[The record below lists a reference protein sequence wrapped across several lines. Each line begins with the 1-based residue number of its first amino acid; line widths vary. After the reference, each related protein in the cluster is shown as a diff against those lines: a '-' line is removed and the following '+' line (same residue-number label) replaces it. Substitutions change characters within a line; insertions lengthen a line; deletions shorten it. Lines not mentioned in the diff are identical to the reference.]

1 MQKAIDGSAR
11 DLVPYEVPMGD
22 TDISID
28 FMDAADLETIEGGL
42 RRLDGGIALLAL
54 IQGLGILKIER
65 EGLWMQGGF
74 HTLQGYREAQGKR
87 LGMPRQTISNRRKCA
102 EGFEDNRKLLAKV
115 PLEGNVSKLALLN
128 EALQLHEKKE
138 VLVHFKADSY
148 QEFLSWIRPR
158 RIAPG
163 LPDVDLRIEGDIML
177 LDGDELLELSGAL
190 PDEEKAFVASTLRS
204 AYRARAGNCLAHV
217 VPVYDA
223 GEARW
228 VDTAL
233 KKHRAEK

>member
-158 RIAPG
+158 RILAFQTSISASRVISCSWMVMSSWSSLGPF
-163 LPDVDLRIEGDIML
+163 LMRKRLSSLR
-177 LDGDELLELSGAL
+177 
-190 PDEEKAFVASTLRS
+190 P
-204 AYRARAGNCLAHV
+204 
-217 VPVYDA
+217 
-223 GEARW
+223 
-228 VDTAL
+228 
-233 KKHRAEK
+233 